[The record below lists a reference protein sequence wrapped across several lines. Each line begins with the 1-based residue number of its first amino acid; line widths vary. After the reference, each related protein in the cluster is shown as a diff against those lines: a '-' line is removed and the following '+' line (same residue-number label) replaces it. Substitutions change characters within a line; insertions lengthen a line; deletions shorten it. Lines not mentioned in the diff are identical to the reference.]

1 MKHRVLSQTVLSFIG
16 KISDLYLDSRVAFR
30 VTQYGSA
37 IVLPQDSACAILQV
51 AASMPSCQV
60 LRDACEE
67 CCARHFDYCIVPPAT
82 EFRGLEVSC
91 LLRIL
96 QHPDLCVTSEEKV
109 LDAVMLWAANRDEIH
124 GWDDANCHANN
135 LEQDHLFGQREEDL
149 ESLLPLVHFPF
160 ISLPVLEMVGQILSS
175 SVQGDVIFGFEWLMR
190 RYLRNI
196 FTGTCMSK
204 A

>member
-1 MKHRVLSQTVLSFIG
+1 V
-16 KISDLYLDSRVAFR
+16 
-30 VTQYGSA
+30 
-37 IVLPQDSACAILQV
+37 
-51 AASMPSCQV
+51 
-60 LRDACEE
+60 EW
-67 CCARHFDYCIVPPAT
+67 
-82 EFRGLEVSC
+82 
-91 LLRIL
+91 

-160 ISLPVLEMVGQILSS
+160 ISLPVLEMVGQLLSS
-175 SVQGDVIFGFEWLMR
+175 SVQGDVIFGFEWLVR

-196 FTGTCMSK
+196 FTGTCISK